1 MEQTKKK
8 KEKLMTTS
16 QNLRIQIS
24 CQQTRLQERM
34 EMVHLWLPLN
44 NCF

>member
-8 KEKLMTTS
+8 KEKLMTPP

-34 EMVHLWLPLN
+34 EMALLSLRLN